1 MATSRQGV
9 QILKQW
15 RVFGGNLL
23 QVTHDSLAT
32 KTPMRFSVF
41 LPETSVQVPILYYL
55 SGLTCTDDNVMQKG
69 GAQYHCARRNIG
81 FCAPDTS
88 PRGAGVSGED
98 DTYDFG
104 TGAGFYLDATQAPYH
119 TNYRMYEYVVEE
131 LPEVRCGS

>member
-1 MATSRQGV
+1 
-9 QILKQW
+9 
-15 RVFGGNLL
+15 
-23 QVTHDSLAT
+23 
-32 KTPMRFSVF
+32 
-41 LPETSVQVPILYYL
+41 
-55 SGLTCTDDNVMQKG
+55 MQKG

-104 TGAGFYLDATQAPYH
+104 TGAGFYLDATQVRAARERSARRVLQVNLGDVSCDDQLISVLCAVRKAPYH